1 MFCPKCGKINPD
13 NSEICSGCN
22 APLHD
27 ENEKSAPAKKTNWG
41 RILLVVAI
49 IVIAAVVVTLVINGC
64 GSTKIPEET
73 MTF

>member
-22 APLHD
+22 AHLHD
-27 ENEKSAPAKKTNWG
+27 ENEKKVPAKKMNWG
-41 RILLVVAI
+41 RILLAVAI
-49 IVIAAVVVTLVINGC
+49 IIIAVVVVALILSGC
-64 GSTKIPEET
+64 GGVKAPDES

>member
-13 NSEICSGCN
+13 NNEICSGCN

-27 ENEKSAPAKKTNWG
+27 ENEKKAPAKKVNIG
-41 RILLVVAI
+41 KILIAVAIVAIAVVA
-49 IVIAAVVVTLVINGC
+49 VVLFLSGC
-64 GSTKIPEET
+64 GKIEAPVET

>member
-13 NSEICSGCN
+13 NNEACSGCN

-27 ENEKSAPAKKTNWG
+27 ENEKKVPAKKSNMG
-41 RILLVVAI
+41 KILLAAAI
-49 IVIAAVVVTLVINGC
+49 IIIAVVVVVLVLSGC
-64 GSTKIPEET
+64 GKVEAPEEM

>member
-1 MFCPKCGKINPD
+1 MFCPRCGKINPD

-27 ENEKSAPAKKTNWG
+27 ENEKKTSAKKTNWG
-41 RILLVVAI
+41 RILLVAAI
-49 IVIAAVVVTLVINGC
+49 IIIAAVVMALVLSGC
-64 GSTKIPEET
+64 GGVKAPEET

>member
-13 NSEICSGCN
+13 NSEMCSGCN

-27 ENEKSAPAKKTNWG
+27 ENEKKVPTKKINWG
-41 RILLVVAI
+41 RILLVAAI
-49 IVIAAVVVTLVINGC
+49 IIIAAVVVALILSGC
-64 GSTKIPEET
+64 SGVKTPDET